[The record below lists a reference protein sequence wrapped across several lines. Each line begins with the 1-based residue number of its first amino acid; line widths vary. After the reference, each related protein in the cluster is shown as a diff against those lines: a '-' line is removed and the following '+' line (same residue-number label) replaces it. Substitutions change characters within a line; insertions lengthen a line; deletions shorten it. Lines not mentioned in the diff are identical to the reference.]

1 MNATMIVKFFMRMLT
16 VSTLMVLII
25 ASVRR
30 YTLEIDSLANV
41 E

>member
-1 MNATMIVKFFMRMLT
+1 MNATMIVKFFMRIQT

-25 ASVRR
+25 ASVKK

-41 E
+41 D

>member
-1 MNATMIVKFFMRMLT
+1 MNATMIVKFFMRIQT

-25 ASVRR
+25 ASVRK

-41 E
+41 D

>member
-1 MNATMIVKFFMRMLT
+1 MNATMIVKFFMRMQT

-25 ASVRR
+25 ASVRK

-41 E
+41 D

>member
-25 ASVRR
+25 ASVRK
-30 YTLEIDSLANV
+30 YALEIDSLANV